1 MRTLFCLFALFLAAS
16 INASA
21 GVLKQNNHQ
30 RTLFTEDYSG
40 FYVMAHTSLGMDKV
54 RLETCKASGH
64 AKAKCQFLTELSY
77 TKLKS
82 LEAPMLE
89 MLQKYRAEVDDKKNN
104 FWYFMSRFGLKS
116 TDAQAIDEIIAEIE
130 QNGLSRLVLLS
141 EENIRKS
148 APKMTTPE
156 FARELAARMKAVLE
170 SGASPV
176 AAEDCIPQLQRQ
188 GI

>member
-1 MRTLFCLFALFLAAS
+1 MRTFFFLSMLFLAAS
-16 INASA
+16 ISASA
-21 GVLKQNNHQ
+21 AVLKQNNHQ
-30 RTLFTEDYSG
+30 RTLFAEDYSG

-77 TKLKS
+77 ARLKN

-89 MLQKYRAEVDDKKNN
+89 MLQKYRAEVDEKKSN

-141 EENIRKS
+141 NENIRKS

-170 SGASPV
+170 PGAPPLG
-176 AAEDCIPQLQRQ
+176 AEDCVPQPQWRGL
-188 GI
+188 